1 MKNLIIYDDDL
12 WFKFLPLTYNKPLC
26 QLVVG
31 KSSIAQRWEK
41 GLNLTASYITQDH
54 LTEMY
59 PVSIKEDN
67 ILVNGSIIPTAQ
79 IIRLVQKL
87 HPNEAIMDYNN
98 ELIAARLPE
107 DQFNRL
113 EESKPIDELI
123 GMPVQPELYIKINKI
138 TDLIDLLQNVI
149 KLDATELDESI
160 YHHNIDQTLGAPGLV
175 YVHERAELEP
185 CYLDTRNGPIILMEH
200 SKILSGSTIKGP
212 CIIGPHSVVKSNSI
226 IYGPFSC
233 GSKCTIGG
241 EVKNSVFQSSTNK
254 SHFGYVGDSILGA
267 HCNLGAGTS
276 ISNLKNTLKSV
287 HIWDY
292 QEDKFRDIERIK
304 FGAVIADFT
313 KTAIHTSLNTG
324 TVIGVSCNIYGSG
337 FPRKFV
343 PSFSWGGPSGYIN
356 YELEK
361 AIQVISLTKEKKD
374 ENLSEKEKNVLA
386 AIYKIS
392 EKYRI
397 AYK

>member
-1 MKNLIIYDDDL
+1 MYDDDL

-26 QLVVG
+26 EIVIG
-31 KSSIAQRWEK
+31 KSSIAKRWEQ
-41 GLNLTASYITQDH
+41 GLNLTASHITQDH

-59 PVSIKEDN
+59 PVHIKKDN
-67 ILVNGSIIPTAQ
+67 ILVNGSIIPSAQ

-123 GMPVQPELYIKINKI
+123 GMPVQPDLYLKLNQL
-138 TDLIDLLQNVI
+138 TDLLDLQNNVI
-149 KLDATELDESI
+149 KVDVKELDETA
-160 YHHNIDQTLGAPGLV
+160 YHHNIDQSIGAPGLV
-175 YVHERAELEP
+175 FVHNTAELEP
-185 CYLDTRNGPIILMEH
+185 CYLDTRNGPIIFMEY
-200 SKILSGSTIKGP
+200 SKVLSGSTIKGP
-212 CIIGPHSVVKSNSI
+212 CIIGPHSVVKSNSV

-241 EVKNSVFQSSTNK
+241 EVKNSIFQSYSSK
-254 SHFGYVGDSILGA
+254 GHFGYLGDSMLGA

-276 ISNLKNTLKSV
+276 VSNLKNTLQSV

-292 QEDKFRDIERIK
+292 QEDKFMDAERNK
-304 FGAVIADFT
+304 LGAIIADFS
-313 KTAIHTSLNTG
+313 KTAIHTTLNTG

-337 FPRKFV
+337 FPRKFI

-356 YELEK
+356 FELEK
-361 AIQVISLTKEKKD
+361 ALEVASLTKETKD
-374 ENLSEKEKNVLA
+374 EKLSEKEKNILA